1 MTPEDHWW
9 QEAAQH
15 RLVLQHCSRCGHLQH
30 YPRALCTSCGGTT
43 LGWVQASGEATLD
56 SFTVIHR
63 DPVRVLARVRLA
75 EGPILLTHLV
85 GVGNPR
91 CDQPV
96 RLTWQGDLPVFT
108 EVDDG
113 L

>member
-1 MTPEDHWW
+1 MTDWWDH
-9 QEAAQH
+9 AA
-15 RLVLQHCSRCGHLQH
+15 RRELVLQRCQACGHLQH
-30 YPRALCTSCGGTT
+30 YPRALCTACGAMD
-43 LGWVQASGEATLD
+43 LSFVAASGRGIVD

-63 DPVRVLARVRLA
+63 EPVRVLARVRLA

-85 GVGNPR
+85 GIAQPR

-108 EVDDG
+108 EVPDG

>member
-1 MTPEDHWW
+1 VTPAEQWW
-9 QEAAQH
+9 YEAAQQ
-15 RLVLQHCSRCGHLQH
+15 RLMLQRCERCERLQH
-30 YPRALCTSCGGTT
+30 YPRALCTACGAST
-43 LGWVQASGEATLD
+43 LSWVQACGRATVD
-56 SFTVIHR
+56 SFTVLHR

-75 EGPILLTHLV
+75 EGPIVLTHLV
-85 GVGNPR
+85 GVADPR

-96 RLTWQGDLPVFT
+96 RLTWQDDLPVFT